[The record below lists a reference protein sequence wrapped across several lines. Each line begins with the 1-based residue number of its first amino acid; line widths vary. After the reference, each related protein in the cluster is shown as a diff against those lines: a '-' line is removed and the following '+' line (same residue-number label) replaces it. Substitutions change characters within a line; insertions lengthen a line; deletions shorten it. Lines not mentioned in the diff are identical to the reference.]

1 VDKLRAAGIEVT
13 RWLNVVAQLLTREG
27 ALMVDSELVSLVDEL
42 ERLGVKFTTVPRLDG
57 SLRLNCWRL
66 QNAWN
71 NRERIN
77 QLMARHIE
85 SSSGNAAQI
94 AEFIKTRSSAPA

>member
-1 VDKLRAAGIEVT
+1 MLESE
-13 RWLNVVAQLLTREG
+13 VVA
-27 ALMVDSELVSLVDEL
+27 LVDEL
-42 ERLGVKFTTVPRLDG
+42 ESLGIKFTVIPRMDG

-77 QLMARHIE
+77 RLIAERIE
-85 SSSGNAAQI
+85 SSPENAAQI
-94 AEFIKTRSSAPA
+94 AAFIQARATSTATAGSKT